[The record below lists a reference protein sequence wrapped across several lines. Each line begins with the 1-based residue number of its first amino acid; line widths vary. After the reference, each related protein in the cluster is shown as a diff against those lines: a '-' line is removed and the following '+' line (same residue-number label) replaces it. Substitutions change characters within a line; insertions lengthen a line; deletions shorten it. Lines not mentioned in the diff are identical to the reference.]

1 MYIYCWTYIWN
12 NACGIIILTVDA
24 MKRAPL
30 IVNDETERFKMLWKI
45 FDIHTLRL
53 KRDCLT
59 RLDA

>member
-1 MYIYCWTYIWN
+1 
-12 NACGIIILTVDA
+12 